1 MPQVQIFYSF
11 KTNSDPFIIKEML
24 AQGSNFDCA
33 SREEIRSAMEL
44 GVKPENIIYANP
56 CKLDDHLE
64 YARDVGVKLMTFDS
78 VEEAENIAEIHP

>member
-1 MPQVQIFYSF
+1 
-11 KTNSDPFIIKEML
+11 
-24 AQGSNFDCA
+24 
-33 SREEIRSAMEL
+33 MEL